1 MKQKFTEAKEKVKK
15 KTQLQLK
22 LITFFL
28 VMEVVN
34 RKSTKILN
42 KAIN

>member
-15 KTQLQLK
+15 QLQLK

-28 VMEVVN
+28 VTEVVN
-34 RKSTKILN
+34 RKSTEILN